1 MSSEDARR
9 ARTVQLKYLA
19 TLSQIGKP
27 LQEPI
32 IGRHFALPVRP
43 RPAEHP
49 VFDLSLLYIPIYC
62 HLVLHPP
69 GEIVRPPTPELITK
83 ARMEKAVENWM
94 D

>member
-1 MSSEDARR
+1 MASENADRVQQKY
-9 ARTVQLKYLA
+9 RT

-27 LQEPI
+27 LEEPL
-32 IGRHFALPVRP
+32 IGSHLQLPVRP

-49 VFDLSLLYIPIYC
+49 VFDMTLLYIPIYC

-69 GEIVRPPTPELITK
+69 GEIQRPPTPELITR
-83 ARMEKAVENWM
+83 ARIEKAVENWM